1 MNFFLA
7 ALSPAACACP
17 RPPRPPRSHCRSDAL
32 ALTVDVLR
40 AAPAADAVRHARA
53 ALPQCAALL
62 APGLRSSSLKAGSL
76 AALAATVSGVLGLV
90 ELAAGDDVGEGGEA
104 SPATPNPSP
113 QPTTAGPLLARRCI
127 WGPRPTAAGPG
138 DTDAGAMSAAA
149 ADLAAGLLRAW
160 DETAPALAAAP
171 PDPSA
176 AACAAEVV
184 ACLRL
189 AVRAAGADCGATRA
203 GAAARVI
210 ALLPARR
217 PPGAAGADAL
227 AALASVN
234 LEGVRLLK
242 ELLSGGGD
250 AGRGAGDGR
259 CPPALP
265 DTASLAWAGPLLD
278 HCQDV
283 LTTGRALPPPSDAM
297 ATGVGGA
304 EAGDTTYRVVLE
316 CRHCLLR

>member
-160 DETAPALAAAP
+160 DETAPRSAFLVP
-171 PDPSA
+171 SPSTPGRRSGKMPRGPRSPSA
-176 AACAAEVV
+176 TSC
-184 ACLRL
+184 RSR
-189 AVRAAGADCGATRA
+189 RASSSRRWATTTTSPATSPPR
-203 GAAARVI
+203 GS
-210 ALLPARR
+210 ARR
-217 PPGAAGADAL
+217 RQG
-227 AALASVN
+227 
-234 LEGVRLLK
+234 
-242 ELLSGGGD
+242 
-250 AGRGAGDGR
+250 
-259 CPPALP
+259 CP
-265 DTASLAWAGPLLD
+265 
-278 HCQDV
+278 
-283 LTTGRALPPPSDAM
+283 R
-297 ATGVGGA
+297 
-304 EAGDTTYRVVLE
+304 R
-316 CRHCLLR
+316 R